1 MQLLCTLRVTW
12 IMILL
17 LQILEF
23 KPTYT
28 LNSTNLQTV
37 ILTKITRITKRS
49 LPTADDPDMLAFK
62 EGGSNSISTNLLS
75 NYNGIKNS
83 KHEGKKKTFPRLRIS
98 GLNWLLPQKVYPKAP
113 TRGN

>member
-12 IMILL
+12 IMIHL

-49 LPTADDPDMLAFK
+49 LPTADDPDMLLVK
-62 EGGSNSISTNLLS
+62 EGGSIGISPNVLS
-75 NYNGIKNS
+75 NYNGIK
-83 KHEGKKKTFPRLRIS
+83 KIKYEGNKKAYPRLRID
-98 GLNWLLPQKVYPKAP
+98 GLHWLVPKKVYSMVA